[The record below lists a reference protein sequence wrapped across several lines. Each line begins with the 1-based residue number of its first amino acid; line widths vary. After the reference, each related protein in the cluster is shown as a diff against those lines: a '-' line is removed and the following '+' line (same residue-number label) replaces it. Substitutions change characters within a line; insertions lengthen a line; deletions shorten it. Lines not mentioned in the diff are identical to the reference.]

1 MRTTLFFALAPVLP
15 LEQVCFEKRDS
26 KEQGGWEVVGVGGWV
41 GLEEGRDELGLFSV
55 IARTL
60 VTGQATQC

>member
-1 MRTTLFFALAPVLP
+1 MGGVG
-15 LEQVCFEKRDS
+15 D
-26 KEQGGWEVVGVGGWV
+26 GGWVGGWV